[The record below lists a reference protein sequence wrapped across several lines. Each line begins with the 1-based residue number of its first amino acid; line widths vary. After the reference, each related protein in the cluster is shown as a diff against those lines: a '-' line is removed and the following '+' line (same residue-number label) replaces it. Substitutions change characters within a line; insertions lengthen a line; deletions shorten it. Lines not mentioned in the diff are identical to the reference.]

1 MRARRAAAIGLA
13 AALLLGG
20 CLFGSPRPIPEYPVP
35 AVIGVVASAERRAD
49 QRLDYHLTSGVA
61 VTVDPATA
69 DIVQPDGGPGVG
81 WLFLSGPEPSGRLRV
96 VGLPPYEAA
105 DAPSGCFRLE
115 ATGIGRNGAIDLSI
129 GFRLPKA
136 ARFDPGPISND
147 QYVMEHVAFCVN
159 GSGEVESYE

>member
-1 MRARRAAAIGLA
+1 MRLRRATPIGL

-20 CLFGSPRPIPEYPVP
+20 CMFGSQARPIPEYPVP
-35 AVIGVVASAERRAD
+35 NVIGVVANAERRAD
-49 QRLDYHLTSGVA
+49 QRLDYRLTSGAV

-69 DIVQPDGGPGVG
+69 DIVQPNGGPGVG
-81 WLFLSGPEPSGRLRV
+81 WLFLSGQQSSGRVRI

-105 DAPSGCFRLE
+105 DAPLGCFRLE
-115 ATGIGRNGAIDLSI
+115 GTGVGRNGAIDLSI

-159 GSGEVESYE
+159 SSGEVLSYG